1 MVNIAVK
8 DIVMLASAGVLS
20 AGALVG
26 YFVLAAKC
34 KAAPDDKKKKRAKN
48 LFFFLLIAA
57 AWFFCGTVFNIL
69 VGGSKGI
76 VLEFSML
83 SERVTLFGVSFAQTS
98 VIMWGVT
105 AVFLILAVL
114 FRVFAV
120 PKFRGDSPGRLQNVM
135 ELAVEFFDN
144 HTKTNVHGRT
154 GNLSSYLF
162 ALSLL
167 MFGCACAELFG
178 LRAPTSDI
186 TVTFAMSL
194 ITFFLI
200 NWYGIKN
207 KRLSGRIKG
216 LASPSPVIFPMRI
229 VSDVAVPVSL
239 ACRLFGNMLG
249 GLIVMDLLKGAAGGY
264 SFGIA
269 PVAGLYFNLFHP
281 LIQIYIFV
289 TLSLTFINEA
299 CE

>member
-34 KAAPDDKKKKRAKN
+34 KAAPDDKKKKRAKK

-120 PKFRGDSPGRLQNVM
+120 PKFRGDFRPSVKL
-135 ELAVEFFDN
+135 L
-144 HTKTNVHGRT
+144 KK
-154 GNLSSYLF
+154 SS
-162 ALSLL
+162 
-167 MFGCACAELFG
+167 G
-178 LRAPTSDI
+178 
-186 TVTFAMSL
+186 
-194 ITFFLI
+194 
-200 NWYGIKN
+200 YGI
-207 KRLSGRIKG
+207 SAYIG
-216 LASPSPVIFPMRI
+216 F
-229 VSDVAVPVSL
+229 
-239 ACRLFGNMLG
+239 CR
-249 GLIVMDLLKGAAGGY
+249 
-264 SFGIA
+264 
-269 PVAGLYFNLFHP
+269 
-281 LIQIYIFV
+281 
-289 TLSLTFINEA
+289 T
-299 CE
+299 

>member
-1 MVNIAVK
+1 MIEIETA
-8 DIVMLASAGVLS
+8 DIIKLSVAGALS
-20 AGALVG
+20 AGALIG
-26 YFVLAAKC
+26 YFIMSAGCAAE
-34 KAAPDDKKKKRAKN
+34 PDNKRKKKRKK
-48 LFFFLLIAA
+48 LFFILVITA
-57 AWFFCGTVFNIL
+57 AWFFGGTVFNIL

-76 VLEFSML
+76 AVEFEML
-83 SERVTLFGVSFAQTS
+83 SERVTLFGISFAETS
-98 VIMWGVT
+98 LIMWGVT
-105 AVFLILAVL
+105 GVVLILAVL
-114 FRVFAV
+114 FRIFAV
-120 PKFRGDSPGRLQNVM
+120 PRFGKDSPTDLQNVM
-135 ELAVEFFDN
+135 ELAIEFFDS
-144 HTKTNVHGRT
+144 HTKNNVHGNT
-154 GNLSSYLF
+154 GCLSSYLF
-162 ALSLL
+162 ALSIL

-186 TVTFAMSL
+186 TVTLAMGL
-194 ITFFLI
+194 ITFILI

-207 KRLSGRIKG
+207 KKLSGRIKS

-249 GLIVMDLLKGAAGGY
+249 GLIVMELLKGAAGGY